1 MGLKNHWQRV
11 YTTRSAEEVSWFQQ
25 RPTVTA
31 QLLDSA
37 GLSPNT

>member
-11 YTTRSAEEVSWFQQ
+11 YTTRAAEEVSWFQQ

-37 GLSPNT
+37 GLRPNT